1 DVAQAQQQIA
11 LATYQH
17 KIQQAFREVSDSL
30 ADRQGYAIQ
39 LQAQR
44 ELADSQQ
51 RSFYLSAQRFKQGAD
66 SYLQV
71 LDAQRNWYAAE
82 QQLISG
88 QQALLASQIS
98 LYKVLGG
105 GWQNPSSSAE

>member
-1 DVAQAQQQIA
+1 LANSNQQ
-11 LATYQH
+11 
-17 KIQQAFREVSDSL
+17 
-30 ADRQGYAIQ
+30 
-39 LQAQR
+39 
-44 ELADSQQ
+44 
-51 RSFYLSAQRFKQGAD
+51 SFLLSEARFKQGAD

-71 LDAQRNWYAAE
+71 LDAQRSWYSAQ

-105 GWQNPSSSAE
+105 GWQQSNTSAE